1 MAAGFDLCVWWR
13 EQGGDQGMKNHPRS
27 LHRPGAHVLLAR
39 QIEIGLFVNGR
50 QSLKDE
56 MDCQG
61 ANAEGKDKEIAF
73 LSRTRPI
80 QTVRALHLPQI
91 MR

>member
-1 MAAGFDLCVWWR
+1 
-13 EQGGDQGMKNHPRS
+13 MKKNKIILAVFTSRVRMS
-27 LHRPGAHVLLAR
+27 CLHG